1 MHTNTSF
8 YFTKIIHQRRRLL
21 IFCFEEENTRD
32 LFKRVIIIGL
42 VCSLCG
48 WIFQENTF
56 LLPHIFSS
64 EVRLSKNDLQV
75 EKLISLLPYLLLHS
89 MVQIGLTH
97 PMYQQLL
104 KSLNHQGSNPLN
116 RFLPFLQMEQNSS
129 SVDFIFL
136 IHLRP
141 LKCREVGNIVFFIEY
156 FAKWYRK
163 LTLIEMFCVSNACAP
178 TNRVSQNTHIFE
190 SLTSFSH

>member
-1 MHTNTSF
+1 MHTNISF
-8 YFTKIIHQRRRLL
+8 YFTKITHQRRRFTY
-21 IFCFEEENTRD
+21 FCFEEENTRD

-97 PMYQQLL
+97 PMYQHLL
-104 KSLNHQGSNPLN
+104 KLLNHQGSNPLN
-116 RFLPFLQMEQNSS
+116 RFLPFFTNGAELEFSGFHISHTSQ
-129 SVDFIFL
+129 
-136 IHLRP
+136 
-141 LKCREVGNIVFFIEY
+141 
-156 FAKWYRK
+156 A
-163 LTLIEMFCVSNACAP
+163 IEMQRSRQYCFLHRIFCQIVP
-178 TNRVSQNTHIFE
+178 
-190 SLTSFSH
+190 